1 VQLAHKLLST
11 RGGTVAVAAVGALLA
26 AAVFLGYL
34 HRYRSTVNESAAPM
48 SVLVAKDFIEK
59 GTPGNVVGSEGFFQ
73 TATTPKDQLKEGA
86 ISDPDS
92 LRGLVA
98 KNDIYPGQQLT
109 VADFS
114 PTAADALTNEIAGEE
129 RAISLALDSAHG
141 MIGNVQAGDRVD
153 VYGAF
158 NVRRLRPDGTVDPD
172 AVERPV
178 LKLLVENVLML
189 DSPEGAKAGLGA
201 SAQQTSN
208 VTVRVTHEQAARL
221 AFSSENGKVWI
232 VLRPRTGAKPTPPD
246 LVTLET
252 VLFGVEPVAA
262 VKSFGGGQ

>member
-1 VQLAHKLLST
+1 MQLAHKLLST

-34 HRYRSTVNESAAPM
+34 HRYRSTVTESGAPM
-48 SVLVAKDFIEK
+48 TVLVAKDFIEK
-59 GTPGNVVGSEGFFQ
+59 GTPGNVVGSQGFFQ
-73 TATTPKDQLKEGA
+73 TASTPKDDLKEGA

-98 KNDIYPGQQLT
+98 RNDIYPGQQLT

-114 PTAADALTNEIAGEE
+114 PTVADALTNEIAGDE
-129 RAISLALDSAHG
+129 RAISMALDSAHG
-141 MIGNVQAGDRVD
+141 MIGNVRAGDRVD

-178 LKLLVENVLML
+178 LKLLVEDVLVL
-189 DSPEGAKAGLGA
+189 DSPEGAKAGFGA
-201 SAQQTSN
+201 GAQQTSN

-246 LVTLET
+246 IVTLET
-252 VLFGVEPVAA
+252 VLFGVEPVTA
-262 VKSFGGGQ
+262 VKSFGARQ

>member
-1 VQLAHKLLST
+1 MQLAHKLLST

-73 TATTPKDQLKEGA
+73 TASTPKDDLKEGA

-114 PTAADALTNEIAGEE
+114 PTAADALTNDIVGEE

-141 MIGNVQAGDRVD
+141 MIGNALPGDRVD
-153 VYGAF
+153 IYGAF
-158 NVRRLRPDGTVDPD
+158 NVRRLLPDGAVDPD

-178 LKLLVENVLML
+178 LKLLVEDVLVL
-189 DSPEGAKAGLGA
+189 DSPEGAKAGFGA
-201 SAQQTSN
+201 AGQQTSN
-208 VTVRVTHEQAARL
+208 VTVRVSHEESARL

-232 VLRPRTGAKPTPPD
+232 VLRPPTGAKPTPPD
-246 LVTLET
+246 IVTLET
-252 VLFGVEPVAA
+252 VLFGVPPVAA
-262 VKSFGGGQ
+262 AKSFGARQ

>member
-34 HRYRSTVNESAAPM
+34 HRYRSSVNESGAPM
-48 SVLVAKDFIEK
+48 TVLVAKDFIEK

-73 TATTPKDQLKEGA
+73 TATTPKDDLKEGA

-98 KNDIYPGQQLT
+98 TNDIYPGQQLT

-129 RAISLALDSAHG
+129 RATPLALNPTHG
-141 MIGNVQAGDRVD
+141 MVGNVRTGDRVD

-178 LKLLVENVLML
+178 LKLLVEDVLVL
-189 DSPEGAKAGLGA
+189 DSPEGAKAGFGA

-208 VTVRVTHEQAARL
+208 VTVRVSHEQSARL
-221 AFSSENGKVWI
+221 AFSAENGKVWI
-232 VLRPRTGAKPTPPD
+232 VLRPPTGAKPTPPD
-246 LVTLET
+246 IVTLET
-252 VLFGVEPVAA
+252 VLFGVPPVAA
-262 VKSFGGGQ
+262 AKSFGGTR

>member
-1 VQLAHKLLST
+1 MQLAHKLLST

-26 AAVFLGYL
+26 AAIFLGYL
-34 HRYRSTVNESAAPM
+34 HRYRSTVSESTAPM
-48 SVLVAKDFIEK
+48 TVLVAKDFIEE

-73 TATTPKDQLKEGA
+73 TASTPKDDLKEGA
-86 ISDPDS
+86 ISDPAS

-98 KNDIYPGQQLT
+98 TKDIYPGQQLT
-109 VADFS
+109 VADFG
-114 PTAADALTNEIAGEE
+114 PTAVGALTNEIAGEE

-141 MIGNVQAGDRVD
+141 MIGNARAGDRVD

-178 LKLLVENVLML
+178 LKLLVEDVLVL

-252 VLFGVEPVAA
+252 VLFAVEPVVA
-262 VKSFGGGQ
+262 VKSFGARQ

>member
-1 VQLAHKLLST
+1 VQFAQKLLST

-26 AAVFLGYL
+26 AAVFVAYL
-34 HRYRSTVNESAAPM
+34 HRYRSSVNESTAPM
-48 SVLVAKDFIEK
+48 TVLVAKDFIEE
-59 GTPGNVVGSEGFFQ
+59 GTPGNVVGSEGLFQ
-73 TATTPKDQLKEGA
+73 TASTPKDDLKEGA
-86 ISDPDS
+86 ISDPDA

-114 PTAADALTNEIAGEE
+114 PTAADALTNEIAGAE
-129 RAISLALDSAHG
+129 RAISMALDSAHG
-141 MIGNVQAGDRVD
+141 MIGNVSAGDRVD

-158 NVRRLRPDGTVDPD
+158 NVRPLRPDGTVDPD

-178 LKLLVENVLML
+178 LKLLVEDVLVL
-189 DSPEGAKAGLGA
+189 DSPEGGQAGFGA
-201 SAQQTSN
+201 SAQQTSD
-208 VTVRVTHEQAARL
+208 VTVRVTHEQAAKL

-232 VLRPRTGAKPTPPD
+232 VLRPNTGAQPTPPD

-252 VLFGVEPVAA
+252 VLFGLEPVAA
-262 VKSFGGGQ
+262 VRSFGGRQ

>member
-34 HRYRSTVNESAAPM
+34 HRYRSTVTESGAPM
-48 SVLVAKDFIEK
+48 TVLVAKDFIEK
-59 GTPGNVVGSEGFFQ
+59 GTPGNVVGSQGFFQ
-73 TATTPKDQLKEGA
+73 TASTPKDDLKEGA

-98 KNDIYPGQQLT
+98 RNDIYPGQQLT

-114 PTAADALTNEIAGEE
+114 PTVADALTNEIAGDE
-129 RAISLALDSAHG
+129 RAISMALDSAHG
-141 MIGNVQAGDRVD
+141 MIGNVRAGDRVD

-178 LKLLVENVLML
+178 LKLLVEDVLVL
-189 DSPEGAKAGLGA
+189 DSPEGAKAGFGA
-201 SAQQTSN
+201 GAQQTSN

-246 LVTLET
+246 IVTLET
-252 VLFGVEPVAA
+252 VLFGVEPVTA
-262 VKSFGGGQ
+262 VKSFGARQ

>member
-1 VQLAHKLLST
+1 MQLAHKLLST

-34 HRYRSTVNESAAPM
+34 HRYRSTVNESGAPM
-48 SVLVAKDFIEK
+48 TVLVAKDFIEE

-73 TATTPKDQLKEGA
+73 TASTPKDDLKEGA

-114 PTAADALTNEIAGEE
+114 PTASDALTNEIAGEE
-129 RAISLALDSAHG
+129 RAISMALDSAHG
-141 MIGNVQAGDRVD
+141 MIGNVRAGDRVD

-178 LKLLVENVLML
+178 LKLLVEDVLVL
-189 DSPEGAKAGLGA
+189 DSPEGAKAGFGA
-201 SAQQTSN
+201 GAQQTSN
-208 VTVRVTHEQAARL
+208 VTVRVSHEESARL

-246 LVTLET
+246 IVTLET
-252 VLFGVEPVAA
+252 VLFGVPPVAA
-262 VKSFGGGQ
+262 ARSFGGSR